1 MSSPAL
7 VFEHQDDR
15 PAPHGARTAAHP
27 ALGTKCSTLR
37 RAPLCG
43 LSRSFRLPLEERAG
57 IRSGLKTDQAGC
69 LYVFYVHTGYRYK
82 CIAPIMKEY
91 ITYDIHQQQHS
102 AVSRALHTQRDGD
115 T

>member
-1 MSSPAL
+1 MVSSPAL

-27 ALGTKCSTLR
+27 ALGTNQYSTLR
-37 RAPLCG
+37 TERPCG
-43 LSRSFRLPLEERAG
+43 VSVSY